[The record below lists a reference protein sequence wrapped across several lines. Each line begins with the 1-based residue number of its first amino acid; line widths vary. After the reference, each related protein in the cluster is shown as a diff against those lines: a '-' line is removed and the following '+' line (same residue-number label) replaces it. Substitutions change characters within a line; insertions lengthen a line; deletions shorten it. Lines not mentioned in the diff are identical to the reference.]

1 MATAAVV
8 ATEALRKP
16 RRLGEGFIGI
26 GLSFV
31 SGAADTVLRRVRQLE
46 S

>member
-8 ATEALRKP
+8 AAEALRKP

-31 SGAADTVLRRVRQLE
+31 SGAAGTVSRRVRQFE

>member
-8 ATEALRKP
+8 AAEALRKP
-16 RRLGEGFIGI
+16 RRLGEAFIGI

-31 SGAADTVLRRVRQLE
+31 SGAAGTAPRRVRRLK